1 MQSFTYHVP
10 TEIVFGKEAQ
20 LQTAAEIKKYG
31 GSRVLLVSGGHS
43 AERSGLLGQLRI
55 QLAEAGLA
63 VESFGGVQPNPRVD
77 HAREGVRRAVQKKA
91 DFILAV
97 GGGSVIDTAKA
108 IAHGAANPGTDL
120 WQFWLGRESVKK
132 SLPVG
137 VVLTIAAAGSETS
150 DSAVLTDEESGVKR
164 GLSTPFNRPVF
175 AVLNPELTMTL
186 PLFQVTCGIVDIM
199 MHTMD
204 RYFNPVRGNELTDAL
219 AEAVLRTAIANG
231 RRAVADQQDYAAMS
245 ELMWCGSVSH
255 NGLTGLGGLK
265 DFAPHQLGHE
275 LSARFDV
282 AHGASLSAVWGAW
295 AAVVFDT
302 DPARFAQFGRNVW
315 GLTGSDDIAVG
326 HAAVDATV
334 AYFKE
339 IGMPTCFTELGIGVQ
354 SEEALAQMADAVT
367 YHGKRKIGTFL
378 PMGGSEIFAA
388 YRNANR

>member
-1 MQSFTYHVP
+1 MQSFTYHMP

-43 AERSGLLGQLRI
+43 AERSGLLGQLRA
-55 QLAEAGLA
+55 QLTEAGLA
-63 VESFGGVQPNPRVD
+63 AESFGGVQPNPRVD
-77 HAREGVRRAVQKKA
+77 HAREGVRRAVQMKA

-108 IAHGAANPGTDL
+108 IAHGAANPGVDL
-120 WQFWLGRESVKK
+120 WQFWLGNESVKK

-137 VVLTIAAAGSETS
+137 TVLTIAAAGSETS

-175 AVLNPELTMTL
+175 AILNPQLTMTL

-231 RRAVADQQDYAAMS
+231 RRAVADRQDYEAMS

-255 NGLTGLGGLK
+255 NGLTGLGGVK

-315 GLTGSDDIAVG
+315 GLTGSDDVAVG

-354 SEEALAQMADAVT
+354 SDEALAQMADGVT
-367 YHGKRKIGTFL
+367 YHGKRKVGTFL

>member
-1 MQSFTYHVP
+1 MQSFTYHLP
-10 TEIVFGKEAQ
+10 TEIVFGKGAQ

-43 AERSGLLGQLRI
+43 AERSGLLAQLRT
-55 QLAEAGLA
+55 QLTEAGLA

-120 WQFWLGRESVKK
+120 WQFWLGRESVTK

-175 AVLNPELTMTL
+175 AILNPELTMTL

-231 RRAVADQQDYAAMS
+231 RRAVADRQDYDAMS

-315 GLTGSDDIAVG
+315 GLTGSDDAAVG

>member
-231 RRAVADQQDYAAMS
+231 RRAVADRQDYAAMS

>member
-1 MQSFTYHVP
+1 MQSFTYHMP

-43 AERSGLLGQLRI
+43 AERSGLLAQLRT
-55 QLAEAGLA
+55 QLTEAGLA

-120 WQFWLGRESVKK
+120 WQFWLGRESVTK

-164 GLSTPFNRPVF
+164 GLSTPFNRPAF
-175 AVLNPELTMTL
+175 AILNPELTMTL

-231 RRAVADQQDYAAMS
+231 RRALADRQDYDAMS

-315 GLTGSDDIAVG
+315 GLTGSDDAAVG
-326 HAAVDATV
+326 HAAVDDTV

>member
-43 AERSGLLGQLRI
+43 AERSGLLSQLRT

-63 VESFGGVQPNPRVD
+63 AESFGGVQPNPRVD
-77 HAREGVRRAVQKKA
+77 HARAGVRQAVQMKA

-120 WQFWLGRESVKK
+120 WQFWLRNETVTK

-164 GLSTPFNRPVF
+164 GLSTPFNRPAF

-219 AEAVLRTAIANG
+219 AEAVLRTTIANG
-231 RRAVADQQDYAAMS
+231 RRAVADRQDYDAMS

-255 NGLTGLGGLK
+255 NGLTGLGGQK

-315 GLTGSDDIAVG
+315 GLTGRDDAALG
-326 HAAVDATV
+326 HAAVEATV

-339 IGMPTCFTELGIGVQ
+339 ISMPTCFTELGIGVQ

>member
-231 RRAVADQQDYAAMS
+231 RRAVADRQDYEAMS

>member
-1 MQSFTYHVP
+1 MQSFTYHLP

-43 AERSGLLGQLRI
+43 AERSGLLAQLRT
-55 QLAEAGLA
+55 QLTEAGLA

-77 HAREGVRRAVQKKA
+77 HAREGVRRAVQKKV

-120 WQFWLGRESVKK
+120 WQFWLGRESVTK

-164 GLSTPFNRPVF
+164 GLSTPFNRPAF
-175 AVLNPELTMTL
+175 AILNPELTMTL

-231 RRAVADQQDYAAMS
+231 RRALADRQDYDAMS

-315 GLTGSDDIAVG
+315 GLTGSDDAAVG

>member
-1 MQSFTYHVP
+1 MQSFTYHMS
-10 TEIVFGKEAQ
+10 TEIVFGEEAQ
-20 LQTAAEIKKYG
+20 QQTAAEIKQYG

-43 AERSGLLGQLRI
+43 AERSGLLTQLRT
-55 QLAEAGLA
+55 QLPEAGIA

-77 HAREGVRRAVQKKA
+77 HAREGVRRALQMKA

-108 IAHGAANPGTDL
+108 IAHGTANPGVDL
-120 WQFWLGRESVKK
+120 WQFWLGQESVRQ

-137 VVLTIAAAGSETS
+137 AVLTIAAAGSETS
-150 DSAVLTDEESGVKR
+150 DSAVLTDEESGAKR

-175 AVLNPELTMTL
+175 AILNPRLTMTL

-219 AEAVLRTAIANG
+219 AEAVLRTTIENG
-231 RRAVADQQDYAAMS
+231 RRAVAHRQDYDAMS

-295 AAVVFDT
+295 AGVVFDT

-354 SEEALAQMADAVT
+354 GEEALAQMADGVT

>member
-43 AERSGLLGQLRI
+43 AERSGLLAQLRT
-55 QLAEAGLA
+55 QLTEAGLA

-175 AVLNPELTMTL
+175 AILNPQLTMTL

-231 RRAVADQQDYAAMS
+231 RRAVADRQDYEAMS

-302 DPARFAQFGRNVW
+302 DPANDKGGTSAE
-315 GLTGSDDIAVG
+315 A
-326 HAAVDATV
+326 
-334 AYFKE
+334 KE
-339 IGMPTCFTELGIGVQ
+339 PGAPP
-354 SEEALAQMADAVT
+354 SESQ
-367 YHGKRKIGTFL
+367 RKK
-378 PMGGSEIFAA
+378 
-388 YRNANR
+388 

>member
-43 AERSGLLGQLRI
+43 AEHSGLLGQLRI

-231 RRAVADQQDYAAMS
+231 RRAVADRQDYAAMS